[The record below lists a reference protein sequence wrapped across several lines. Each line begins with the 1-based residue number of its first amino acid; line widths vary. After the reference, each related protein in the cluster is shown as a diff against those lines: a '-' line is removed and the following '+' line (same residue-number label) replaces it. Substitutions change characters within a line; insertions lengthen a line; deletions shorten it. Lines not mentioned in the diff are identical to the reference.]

1 MIRLLHTS
9 DWHLGLELGGHDRL
23 DEQKLFLSWL
33 LDLCRTRAIDAL
45 LVCGD
50 VYDVANPSVAA
61 QAAFAGFLVEFH
73 RRLPKADLVVVA
85 GNHDSPSRLELP
97 RPFGEALG
105 GVHLRGI
112 VTESVEDRVV
122 PLRDA
127 AGAVAAW
134 CVALPFLRSGDLDCR
149 LEADETPQEAYIRA
163 VAATYRNAREAVPA
177 PLRGLPVVAM
187 GHLTLAGSLRAGS
200 ERILIGGV
208 ESVPV
213 QALAEGCAYVAL
225 GHIHRAQTVG
235 AEFVRYCGSPYPVDF
250 DEHRHRHQ
258 VIEVELEAGID
269 PAIRCVDVPDFVG
282 FLRFC
287 DPPVAWERVEESVE
301 AFDWSPWVG
310 ASRSLQP
317 LVELRYDAS
326 VPVADL
332 RKRCEDLCRGKP
344 FRLIGAPKAV
354 DERDPSGGG
363 SAGVSAAR
371 ERESPEAIL
380 ARHWSTRFEAPLP
393 EALLSKFREAVD
405 EVAIEG
411 PAS

>member
-61 QAAFAGFLVEFH
+61 QAAFAEFLVEFH

-97 RPFGEALG
+97 RPFGDALG
-105 GVHLRGI
+105 GVHLRGL
-112 VTESVEDRVV
+112 VTESVSDRIV
-122 PLRDA
+122 PLRDTT
-127 AGAVAAW
+127 GEVAAW

-149 LEADETPQEAYIRA
+149 LEIDETPQQAYVRA
-163 VAATYRNAREAVPA
+163 VAATYRNAREAVPVSQRSL
-177 PLRGLPVVAM
+177 PLVAM
-187 GHLTLAGSLRAGS
+187 GHLTLAGSMRAGS

-213 QALAEGCAYVAL
+213 QALADGASYVAL
-225 GHIHRAQTVG
+225 GHIHRPQTVG
-235 AEFVRYCGSPYPVDF
+235 TEFVRYCGSPYPVDF
-250 DEHRHRHQ
+250 DEHRYRHQ
-258 VIEVELEAGID
+258 VVEVELSPGVD
-269 PAIRCVDVPDFVG
+269 PAVRSVEVPEFVR

-287 DPPVAWERVEESVE
+287 DPPPTWERVEEAVE
-301 AFDWSPWVG
+301 AFDWSPWAG
-310 ASRSLQP
+310 APRTLQP

-326 VPVADL
+326 TPVADL

-354 DERDPSGGG
+354 DDRDPTGKAAAAG
-363 SAGVSAAR
+363 SASR

-380 ARHWSTRFEAPLP
+380 VRHWSTRFDAPLP
-393 EALLSKFREAVD
+393 EALLSKFREAAD
-405 EVAIEG
+405 EVAIG
-411 PAS
+411 GATP